1 MKKTYQIPEIEVMLV
16 ESTELMAGS
25 MGPWSDESINSS
37 DKILSRD
44 DEMFFDED

>member
-25 MGPWSDESINSS
+25 MGPWNDQSIDSS

>member
-25 MGPWSDESINSS
+25 MGPWSDEPVT
-37 DKILSRD
+37 DKKSILSRD